1 VAPNARVSVNNRVS
15 NGASLDDANSWTQR
29 VGTNLDTAQYNA
41 FNFFSLAPGY
51 L

>member
-1 VAPNARVSVNNRVS
+1 MSQSERGALLQWTRGHVAPNARVSVNNRVS
-15 NGASLDDANSWTQR
+15 N
-29 VGTNLDTAQYNA
+29 DTAQYNA